1 MTAYRRLRV
10 LRHPIHPSDADDAVA
25 VEFDRQLDAWVT
37 GTPAPEPDA
46 TSTASD
52 RARLDRLTSA
62 FQQAAAMDTASR
74 ERTESTSGHGATKQD
89 IWEDIMSATTAT
101 TPASSRSSGPFKD
114 TLWTEKRVEG
124 SLPRAVPRH
133 KRSGSRGAWMPHLS
147 PVLNVAMVAIMLLT
161 LGLGAFVVT
170 GGSDR
175 WGIGG
180 DGNEPGPGVN
190 GLASLPA
197 GLQGT
202 PVAESDLPTA
212 AECTVTPLTVDQVM
226 DRIKGSSSYPSV
238 EMATKAAA
246 GSTGTD
252 AAPAGSEAIPTVDAG
267 ESGVA
272 PTEANGL
279 AGNEAVPTI
288 DAGEPGTVSGEPPAG
303 AFIPTPALTQ
313 EAMGSLDIVTPMA
326 TPAQTGS
333 QRPSA
338 EMLAEIT
345 QAHRQFVACVL
356 KGDQF
361 QVWALID
368 PESVYWRNFLNTYPP
383 FTDEATVRADLEAL
397 ADGSAGLD
405 SLIPNVSNMLVID
418 RYLPT
423 VNPDPDASLLKYDL
437 ATENGILRV
446 VIVGMIYHYPDGTER
461 AVPREEMATNWVY
474 SWNQETNS
482 WMVTVIGLDVNRG

>member
-1 MTAYRRLRV
+1 MTAYRRLRF
-10 LRHPIHPSDADDAVA
+10 LRNPIRPSDADDAVA

-37 GTPAPEPDA
+37 GTPAPEPVA

-52 RARLDRLTSA
+52 RARLDRLTST
-62 FQQAAAMDTASR
+62 FRQAAAMDTAGR
-74 ERTESTSGHGATKQD
+74 ERAESTSGHAATQQD
-89 IWEDIMSATTAT
+89 IWEDIMSATTAKI
-101 TPASSRSSGPFKD
+101 PRSSRPSGPFED
-114 TLWTEKRVEG
+114 TPWMEQRVEG
-124 SLPRAVPRH
+124 SLPHAVPPR
-133 KRSGSRGAWMPHLS
+133 KRSGARGAWMPHLS

-180 DGNEPGPGVN
+180 NGNDPGPGVN

-202 PVAESDLPTA
+202 PVATGDLPTA
-212 AECTVTPLTVDQVM
+212 SECTVTPLTVDQVM
-226 DRIKGSSSYPSV
+226 DRIKGTSSYPSV

-246 GSTGTD
+246 GSTGTG
-252 AAPAGSEAIPTVDAG
+252 AAPTVASVQGNARLNNG
-267 ESGVA
+267 ETPVA
-272 PTEANGL
+272 
-279 AGNEAVPTI
+279 
-288 DAGEPGTVSGEPPAG
+288 
-303 AFIPTPALTQ
+303 
-313 EAMGSLDIVTPMA
+313 MA
-326 TPAQTGS
+326 TPAQTGP

-345 QAHRQFVACVL
+345 AAHRQFVACVL

-383 FTDEATVRADLEAL
+383 FTDEATVRADMEAL

-405 SLIPNVSNMLVID
+405 SLIPNVTNMLLID

-437 ATENGILRV
+437 TTENGILRV
-446 VIVGMIYHYPDGTER
+446 VIVGMIYHYPDGTAR
-461 AVPREEMATNWVY
+461 AIPREEMATNWVY
-474 SWNQETNS
+474 TWNQETNS
-482 WMVTVIGLDVNRG
+482 WMVTVIGLDANRG

>member
-1 MTAYRRLRV
+1 MTAYRRLRF
-10 LRHPIHPSDADDAVA
+10 LRNPIRPSDADDAVA
-25 VEFDRQLDAWVT
+25 VEFDRQLDAWVA
-37 GTPAPEPDA
+37 GTPAPEPVA
-46 TSTASD
+46 TSIASD

-74 ERTESTSGHGATKQD
+74 ERTESTFGHAATKQD
-89 IWEDIMSATTAT
+89 IWEDIMSATTAKI
-101 TPASSRSSGPFKD
+101 PGSSRPGGLFED
-114 TLWTEKRVEG
+114 TPWTEQRVEG
-124 SLPRAVPRH
+124 SLPRAVPLH
-133 KRSGSRGAWMPHLS
+133 KRSGARGAWMPHLS

-180 DGNEPGPGVN
+180 NGNDPGPGVN

-202 PVAESDLPTA
+202 PVASTDLPTA
-212 AECTVTPLTVDQVM
+212 SECTVTPLTVDQVM
-226 DRIKGSSSYPSV
+226 DRIKGVSSYPSV

-252 AAPAGSEAIPTVDAG
+252 TAPTVAPERGNALPNNG
-267 ESGVA
+267 ETPVA
-272 PTEANGL
+272 
-279 AGNEAVPTI
+279 
-288 DAGEPGTVSGEPPAG
+288 
-303 AFIPTPALTQ
+303 
-313 EAMGSLDIVTPMA
+313 MA
-326 TPAQTGS
+326 TPAQTGP
-333 QRPSA
+333 QHPSA

-345 QAHRQFVACVL
+345 EAHRQFVACVL

-368 PESVYWRNFLNTYPP
+368 PESVYWREFVNMYPP

-397 ADGSAGLD
+397 AQGTDKPGSL
-405 SLIPNVSNMLVID
+405 LPNVTNMLVVD

-423 VNPDPDASLLKYDL
+423 VNPDPDASLLKYDMT
-437 ATENGILRV
+437 TENGILRV
-446 VIVGMIYHYPDGTER
+446 VVVGMIYHYSDGTER

-474 SWNQETNS
+474 TWNQETNT
-482 WMVTVIGLDVNRG
+482 WMVTVIGLDANRG